1 MAILEKEIRETEE
14 IRTFAIQALREW
26 TMQNP
31 RIIRTRLDSMWL
43 LKHLRF
49 KKYSLPLAQEII
61 ERHLVIREGSY
72 GRETFHLRPDCLN
85 PCIKKVF
92 DVK

>member
-1 MAILEKEIRETEE
+1 M
-14 IRTFAIQALREW
+14 REW

-49 KKYSLPLAQEII
+49 KKFSLPLAQETI
-61 ERHLVIREGSY
+61 ERHLVLREGSY
-72 GRETFHLRPDCLN
+72 GSEQFHLETDVLR

-92 DVK
+92 DAK